1 MVWGDPLVDHAQQG
15 ATVRLELD
23 RASAAS
29 VCRRLVYLT
38 RIADAAPRG
47 AAFVLREVAALPGFV
62 GRREVVA
69 LLGVAG
75 LDEIAC
81 LRAAADQHQSVFSPA
96 AAEVF
101 P

>member
-1 MVWGDPLVDHAQQG
+1 MVWGDPRVDHAQQG

-23 RASAAS
+23 PASAAS

-47 AAFVLREVAALPGFV
+47 AAFVLREVAAL
-62 GRREVVA
+62 
-69 LLGVAG
+69 LGVAG

-81 LRAAADQHQSVFSPA
+81 LRAAADQHEPVFSPA